1 MKSTDV
7 MCPICGA
14 INYGLFLEETDG
26 WMECEHCGSM
36 SHLLSAGAGD
46 LTDAGSCL
54 WQVLR
59 PLPRGKRSAE
69 AAPWNGSTFAL
80 T

>member
-14 INYGLFLEETDG
+14 INHGLLLEETEG
-26 WMECEHCGSM
+26 WMECEHCGGM
-36 SHLLSAGAGD
+36 AHLLKAGTTD

-54 WQVLR
+54 WQVIR
-59 PLPRGKRSAE
+59 PLPRGKRV
-69 AAPWNGSTFAL
+69 G
-80 T
+80 